1 MLLGY
6 RVAPGSAL
14 GSDVTLFTYF
24 GHRHF
29 LYQLAKNTR
38 LGDATVCCLHSAMP
52 PKRLSNRLPLC
63 LTLLLS
69 ARPFRL
75 LWGSWLGSWANGATR
90 GGFGCW
96 PSGGL
101 GWALVLLASVSRNV
115 GATWNDKPSRKT
127 RVSLER
133 QWPCYQRDLVFLTVS
148 PQQLEKFKKLTARH
162 A

>member
-1 MLLGY
+1 
-6 RVAPGSAL
+6 
-14 GSDVTLFTYF
+14 
-24 GHRHF
+24 
-29 LYQLAKNTR
+29 
-38 LGDATVCCLHSAMP
+38 MP

-69 ARPFRL
+69 ARTFRL

-101 GWALVLLASVSRNV
+101 GWALVRRGRRACL
-115 GATWNDKPSRKT
+115 WNGSG
-127 RVSLER
+127 
-133 QWPCYQRDLVFLTVS
+133 LVIS
-148 PQQLEKFKKLTARH
+148 GTARH